1 MKAYGNDNH
10 ILNFK
15 DIVFQAENYQKDMIL
30 LIIST
35 LTSIFH
41 I

>member
-15 DIVFQAENYQKDMIL
+15 DIVFQAENYQDMIL